1 MAISTQTQNLNLIPG
16 KSAPV
21 VVHCSQGNVGDTVQF
36 YLYDGD
42 EPFYPTNVSIAVHG
56 VRADGSVFGPY
67 AVAVT
72 SGSNLVAFELVAAMT
87 SVNGAAIGELVL
99 SDSNENQIGSANFG
113 ILVEATPYSSTVT
126 YEDDLSIYQR
136 ILAYVQSIPAE
147 LSGQIAAEAATRE
160 QADAKEAATREHADA
175 NLQSQISAEASA
187 RTNEDSSLQSQISA
201 EVGRAKDSEAAL
213 STRIDQIVSP
223 SGAAPS
229 EAEIRDARIDVNGIT
244 RSNLGT
250 AIRTQTSVLKTKI
263 NHQMSESDPIYGN
276 TALITPS
283 TASGYYT
290 NVEYSFKQD
299 INYRVRI
306 KTSVPAPKDIY
317 ISTYDGTVYVDDN
330 VGLIAEGESEAQF
343 AFKASHPAGYLR
355 IKYEQTT
362 TVAYNVTIEESII
375 GDLLN
380 AGKEIFDL
388 STAPVQFGQI
398 LDLTANTSTNTIANI
413 TSTQIRIV
421 VGPFQLGKSVEIY
434 PDLGCRY
441 QLYKRFSNSRSGI
454 NFRNMSLDTW
464 QTGKTIEGANP
475 LTETLCN
482 YYLVLCYTDNREI
495 DSESMRDLL
504 NHIHVV
510 YVDDN
515 PLGFVEAESFSVRSA
530 VPIGVGNAPD
540 PLRLISYK
548 MKFDHDAVFYLSNP
562 DARSTYARGKN
573 VYESATIGSLK
584 YGCDRLDS
592 KYENAVMV
600 QNYANAQVGTIQLKD
615 YSSFKELYEAFGIHC
630 DELIADNTHIEG
642 NQLSD
647 AASIVAAK
655 ENGDNLF
662 SQIFDNGVVLN
673 DAGAIKFSHVPH
685 VLIHNGYAYV
695 TFQCDRT
702 ATVEF
707 SATTEI
713 ELAKINLSNYNDVT
727 YTTIAKQGTYGG
739 VTFSGRCSNPQPCI
753 KDDTIYIPFSGEVNG
768 AQTLCVAVYDTGAD
782 TFTINV
788 CNFDYDGTTYV
799 FNTKNFD
806 RYVGGKHGIPYMDY
820 EIIVSPPELNA
831 GVYYSTVTSGAAGQ
845 MRTPIVTTTDLINWS
860 IYDILPYEYGGDCE
874 CAAMARNGLLHIA
887 SRHSYTDSTLRLS
900 LYNIAN
906 KTVSESFQ
914 IGATACR
921 PTIFDNNGA
930 LVVSVPLSGRRTM
943 QFMQFLDQNISM
955 GRLLATMHSWM
966 GLGYNSIVQDGTD
979 LYFAIQTRKN
989 GSTAEDYQHIW
1000 FGKGGTIPE

>member
-1 MAISTQTQNLNLIPG
+1 MAISTQYQNLNLIPG

-21 VVHCSQGNVGDTVQF
+21 VVHCSQGNVGDTVGF

-56 VRADGSVFGPY
+56 VRADGSAFGPY

-72 SGSNLVAFELVAAMT
+72 SGSNLVTFELVTAMT
-87 SVNGAAIGELVL
+87 SVAGAAIGELVI
-99 SDSNENQIGSANFG
+99 SDSDQNQVGSTNFG
-113 ILVEATPYSSTVT
+113 ILVETTPYSSTVT

-147 LSGQIAAEAATRE
+147 LSGQIATEAATRE
-160 QADAKEAATREHADA
+160 AAINNAVTDI
-175 NLQSQISAEASA
+175 QSQISAEASA
-187 RTNEDSSLQSQISA
+187 RSSDDASLQSQISS

-213 STRIDQIVSP
+213 STRIDQIVAP

-244 RSNLGT
+244 HSNLGT
-250 AIRTQTSVLKTKI
+250 AIRTQASNLKSKI
-263 NHQMSESDPIYGN
+263 SNQMPLTDPIYGKAF
-276 TALITPS
+276 TVTPS
-283 TASGYYT
+283 TTSGYYT
-290 NVEYSFKQD
+290 NVEYSFKHGV
-299 INYRVRI
+299 NYRVRI
-306 KTSVPAPKDIY
+306 KTNVPAPKEIY
-317 ISTYDGTVYVDDN
+317 VSTYNGTVYVDDN
-330 VGLIAEGESEAQF
+330 IGLIPAGESETQF
-343 AFKASHPAGYLR
+343 GFKASQTAGYLR

-362 TVAYNVTIEESII
+362 SVSYTVTIEESII
-375 GDLLN
+375 GDLLD
-380 AGKEIFDL
+380 ADAFFDL

-413 TSTQIRIV
+413 TSTQLRIV

-482 YYLVLCYTDNREI
+482 YYLVLCYTDNREM
-495 DSESMRDLL
+495 DNESMSELL
-504 NHIHVV
+504 NHMHVV

-515 PLGFVEAESFSVRSA
+515 PLGFVEAEAFSTRSA

-540 PLRLISYK
+540 PLRLVSYK
-548 MKFDHDAVFYLSNP
+548 MKFNHDAVFYLSNP

-768 AQTLCVAVYDTGAD
+768 AQTLCVAAYDTGAD

-788 CNFDYDGTTYV
+788 CNFDYNGTTYV

-806 RYVGGKHGIPYMDY
+806 RYVGGKYGIPYMDY
-820 EIIVSPPELNA
+820 EIIVSPPELSSN
-831 GVYYSTVTSGAAGQ
+831 VYYSTVTSGAAGQ

-874 CAAMARNGLLHIA
+874 CAVIARNGLLYIA

-914 IGATACR
+914 IGSTACR

-930 LVVSVPLSGRRTM
+930 LVVAVPLSGRRTM

-989 GSTAEDYQHIW
+989 GATAEDYQHIW
-1000 FGKGGTIPE
+1000 FGKSNTVPV